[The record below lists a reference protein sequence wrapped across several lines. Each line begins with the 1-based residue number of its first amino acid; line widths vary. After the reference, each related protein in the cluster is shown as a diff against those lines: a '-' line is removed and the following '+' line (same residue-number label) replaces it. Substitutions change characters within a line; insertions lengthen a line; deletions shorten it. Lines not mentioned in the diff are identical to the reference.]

1 MALKNYKLDG
11 APTAKVKIEGKTYDV
26 DLGNITFVVEANS
39 WAQRLSSFAGL
50 ANDEV
55 MDNLA
60 TLADEAHNIVAFA
73 LGEEAAEEL
82 IGKANRLNIYRLMKI
97 ISILTEVYSDSD
109 AVSKVSE
116 LITQENASM
125 DE

>member
-11 APTAKVKIEGKTYDV
+11 APTAKVKIEGRTYDV

-55 MDNLA
+55 MDNLT

-97 ISILTEVYSDSD
+97 ISILTEVYSASD

-116 LITQENASM
+116 LITKENASM

>member
-11 APTAKVKIEGKTYDV
+11 APTAKVKIEGKTYEV

-39 WAQRLSSFAGL
+39 WAKRLSSFNGL
-50 ANDEV
+50 SNDEV
-55 MDNLA
+55 MDNLK
-60 TLADEAHNIVAFA
+60 TLAEEAHNIVAFA

-97 ISILTEVYSDSD
+97 ISILTEVYSASD

-116 LITQENASM
+116 LITQENSSM

>member
-55 MDNLA
+55 MDNLT

-97 ISILTEVYSDSD
+97 ISILTEVYSASD

-116 LITQENASM
+116 LITKENSSM

>member
-11 APTAKVKIEGKTYDV
+11 APKAKVKIEGKTYDV

-39 WAQRLSSFAGL
+39 WAKRLSSLTGL
-50 ANDEV
+50 SNDEV
-55 MDNLA
+55 MDNLE

-97 ISILTEVYSDSD
+97 ISILTEVYSASD

-116 LITQENASM
+116 LITQENSNM

>member
-11 APTAKVKIEGKTYDV
+11 ALTAKVKIEGKTYDV

-39 WAQRLSSFAGL
+39 WAKRLSSFNGL
-50 ANDEV
+50 TNDEV
-55 MDNLA
+55 MDNLTA
-60 TLADEAHNIVAFA
+60 LADEAHNIVAFA

-116 LITQENASM
+116 LITQENSSM

>member
-55 MDNLA
+55 MDNLT

-116 LITQENASM
+116 LITKENTSM

>member
-11 APTAKVKIEGKTYDV
+11 AATAKVKIEGKTYDV

-82 IGKANRLNIYRLMKI
+82 IGQANRLNIYRLMKI
-97 ISILTEVYSDSD
+97 ISILTEVYSASD

-116 LITQENASM
+116 LITKENSSM

>member
-82 IGKANRLNIYRLMKI
+82 IGQANRLNIYRLMKI
-97 ISILTEVYSDSD
+97 ISILTEVYSASD

-116 LITQENASM
+116 LITQKNSSM

>member
-1 MALKNYKLDG
+1 MVLKNYKLDG
-11 APTAKVKIEGKTYDV
+11 APKAKVKIEGKTYDV

-82 IGKANRLNIYRLMKI
+82 IGQANRLNIYRLMKI
-97 ISILTEVYSDSD
+97 ISILTEVYSASD

-116 LITQENASM
+116 LITKENSSM

>member
-55 MDNLA
+55 MDNLT

-116 LITQENASM
+116 LITKENASM

>member
-39 WAQRLSSFAGL
+39 WAKRLSSFTGL
-50 ANDEV
+50 SNDEV
-55 MDNLA
+55 MDNL
-60 TLADEAHNIVAFA
+60 TILADEAHNIVAFA
-73 LGEEAAEEL
+73 EEAAEEL

-97 ISILTEVYSDSD
+97 ISILTDVYSDND

-116 LITQENASM
+116 LITQENSSM

>member
-50 ANDEV
+50 SNDEV
-55 MDNLA
+55 MDNLT

-97 ISILTEVYSDSD
+97 ISILTEVYSASD

-116 LITQENASM
+116 LITKENSSM

>member
-39 WAQRLSSFAGL
+39 WATRLSSFTGL
-50 ANDEV
+50 TNDEV
-55 MDNLA
+55 MDNLT

-97 ISILTEVYSDSD
+97 ISILTEVYSASD

-116 LITQENASM
+116 LITQENSSM

>member
-11 APTAKVKIEGKTYDV
+11 APTTKVKIEGKTYEV
-26 DLGNITFVVEANS
+26 NLGNITFVVEANS
-39 WAQRLSSFAGL
+39 WAKRLSSFTGL
-50 ANDEV
+50 SNDEV
-55 MDNLA
+55 MDNLTA
-60 TLADEAHNIVAFA
+60 LADEAHNIVAFA

-97 ISILTEVYSDSD
+97 ISILTEVYSASD

-116 LITQENASM
+116 LITQENSSM

>member
-11 APTAKVKIEGKTYDV
+11 APKAKVKIEGKTYDV

-55 MDNLA
+55 MNNLA
-60 TLADEAHNIVAFA
+60 ALADEAHNIVAFA

-97 ISILTEVYSDSD
+97 ISILTEVYSASD

-116 LITQENASM
+116 LITKENSSM

>member
-26 DLGNITFVVEANS
+26 DLGNITFVVVANS

-55 MDNLA
+55 MDNLT

-97 ISILTEVYSDSD
+97 ISILTEVYSASD

-116 LITQENASM
+116 LITKENASM

>member
-39 WAQRLSSFAGL
+39 WAKRLSSFNGL
-50 ANDEV
+50 SNDEV
-55 MDNLA
+55 MDNLT

-73 LGEEAAEEL
+73 LGEKAAEEL
-82 IGKANRLNIYRLMKI
+82 IGQANRLNIYRLMKI

-116 LITQENASM
+116 LITKENSSM

>member
-39 WAQRLSSFAGL
+39 WAKRLASFTGL
-50 ANDEV
+50 SNDEV
-55 MDNLA
+55 MDNLT

-97 ISILTEVYSDSD
+97 ISILTEVYSASD

-116 LITQENASM
+116 LITQENSSM

>member
-55 MDNLA
+55 MDNLT

-73 LGEEAAEEL
+73 LGEEAADEL

-116 LITQENASM
+116 LITQENSSM

>member
-39 WAQRLSSFAGL
+39 WAIRLSSFTGL
-50 ANDEV
+50 SNDEV
-55 MDNLA
+55 MDNLT

-97 ISILTEVYSDSD
+97 ISILTEVYSASD

-116 LITQENASM
+116 LITQENSSM

>member
-39 WAQRLSSFAGL
+39 WAKRLSSFNGL
-50 ANDEV
+50 SNDEV
-55 MDNLA
+55 MDNLI

-97 ISILTEVYSDSD
+97 ISILTEVYSASD

-116 LITQENASM
+116 LITQDNSSM

>member
-11 APTAKVKIEGKTYDV
+11 APKTKVKIEGKTYDV

-39 WAQRLSSFAGL
+39 WAKRLSSFTGL
-50 ANDEV
+50 SNDEV
-55 MDNLA
+55 MDNLT
-60 TLADEAHNIVAFA
+60 TLADEAHDIVAFA

-97 ISILTEVYSDSD
+97 ISILTEVYSASD

-116 LITQENASM
+116 LITQENSSM

>member
-11 APTAKVKIEGKTYDV
+11 APKAKVKIEGKTYDV

-55 MDNLA
+55 MSNLA

-97 ISILTEVYSDSD
+97 ISILTEVYSASD

-116 LITQENASM
+116 LITKENASM

>member
-60 TLADEAHNIVAFA
+60 TLADEAHNIVSFA

-97 ISILTEVYSDSD
+97 ISILTEVYSASD

-116 LITQENASM
+116 LITKENSSM

>member
-39 WAQRLSSFAGL
+39 WAKRLSSFAGL
-50 ANDEV
+50 ANEEV
-55 MDNLA
+55 MDNLT

-116 LITQENASM
+116 LITKENASM

>member
-55 MDNLA
+55 MDNLT

-82 IGKANRLNIYRLMKI
+82 IGKANKLNIYRLMKI
-97 ISILTEVYSDSD
+97 ISILTEVYSASD

-116 LITQENASM
+116 LITQENSNM

>member
-55 MDNLA
+55 MDNLT

-82 IGKANRLNIYRLMKI
+82 IGQANRLNIYRLMKI
-97 ISILTEVYSDSD
+97 ISILTGVYSASD

-116 LITQENASM
+116 LITQENSSM

>member
-26 DLGNITFVVEANS
+26 DIGNITFVVEANS

-55 MDNLA
+55 MDNLT

-97 ISILTEVYSDSD
+97 ISILTEVYSASD

-116 LITQENASM
+116 LITKENASM

>member
-39 WAQRLSSFAGL
+39 WAQRLSSFTGL
-50 ANDEV
+50 SNDEV

-97 ISILTEVYSDSD
+97 ISILTEVYSASD

-116 LITQENASM
+116 LITKENSSM

>member
-26 DLGNITFVVEANS
+26 DLGNITFAVEANS

-50 ANDEV
+50 SNDEV

-82 IGKANRLNIYRLMKI
+82 IGQANRLNIYRLMKI
-97 ISILTEVYSDSD
+97 ISILTEVYSASD

-116 LITQENASM
+116 LITQENSSM

>member
-50 ANDEV
+50 ANEEV
-55 MDNLA
+55 MDNLT

-116 LITQENASM
+116 LITKENASM

>member
-73 LGEEAAEEL
+73 LGGEAAEEL

-116 LITQENASM
+116 LITQENSSM

>member
-1 MALKNYKLDG
+1 MALKNYRLDG
-11 APTAKVKIEGKTYDV
+11 APKAKVKIEGKTYDV

-55 MDNLA
+55 MDNLT

-116 LITQENASM
+116 LITKENTSM

>member
-11 APTAKVKIEGKTYDV
+11 APTAKVKIEGKTYEV
-26 DLGNITFVVEANS
+26 NLGNITFVVEANS

-55 MDNLA
+55 MDNLT

-97 ISILTEVYSDSD
+97 ISILTEVYSASD

-116 LITQENASM
+116 LITKENSSM

>member
-97 ISILTEVYSDSD
+97 ISILTEVYSASD

-116 LITQENASM
+116 LITKENASM

>member
-11 APTAKVKIEGKTYDV
+11 APKAKVKIEDKTYDV

-39 WAQRLSSFAGL
+39 WAQRLSSFAEL

-55 MDNLA
+55 MDNLT

-97 ISILTEVYSDSD
+97 ISILTEVYSASD

-116 LITQENASM
+116 LITQENSSM

>member
-11 APTAKVKIEGKTYDV
+11 APKAKVKIEGKTYDV

-50 ANDEV
+50 ANEEV
-55 MDNLA
+55 MDNLT

-97 ISILTEVYSDSD
+97 ISILTEVYSASD

-116 LITQENASM
+116 LITKENSSM

>member
-11 APTAKVKIEGKTYDV
+11 APKAKVKIEGKTYDV

-73 LGEEAAEEL
+73 LGEETAEEL

-97 ISILTEVYSDSD
+97 ISILTEVYSASD

-116 LITQENASM
+116 LITQENSSM

>member
-11 APTAKVKIEGKTYDV
+11 APKAKVKIEGKTYDV

-55 MDNLA
+55 MDNLT

-82 IGKANRLNIYRLMKI
+82 IGQANRLNIYRLMKI
-97 ISILTEVYSDSD
+97 ISILTEVYSASD

-116 LITQENASM
+116 LITQENSSM